1 MMDTFQFSMTAV
13 ILVRL
18 TGFIVMFDL
27 FFNLNRKVYLWV
39 ACGWLLYALSPAF
52 GLLSAQTGQ
61 PAWEY
66 LYYLLAAEG
75 TLIIVTGGVYILR
88 PVYPIKSIVGGIL
101 IFVILTGLFFGVSP
115 LAALVFMLVSQFL
128 ILAAVTLLAIINY
141 KRFLAIG
148 RNSVYWLG
156 GLFVIGMAQAL
167 GFLLQIDW
175 LMPYNQVFQITVSM
189 TAIIFFIHFQHNL
202 STSMLQDSESRYR
215 LLIENLTDLIVKVDP
230 ENRFLFVS
238 PSYCATFGKTQE
250 ELLGQTFMPLVHP
263 EDQQATQEAMQDLFR
278 PPYACYVE
286 QRALTVQG
294 WRWFAWVD
302 KSVLDKNGK
311 VIAIT
316 ATGRDIDERK
326 QAELEIIRLNEE
338 LENRVRERTA
348 RLEEANKELQ
358 SFTYSVSHDLKAPL
372 RNITAYSRILLEKK
386 ALRLD
391 ADSTQM
397 MQNILKSTGL
407 MAQLIEGLLAYARLD
422 RQPVNLRR
430 LPLATMV
437 TEALEKFELDLH
449 SREIQ
454 VELQIAAPDV
464 FADYESLRQVLVNLI
479 DNAIKFTRDASP
491 AKIEIGAKAEGA
503 NLCLWVRDNGIGFNV
518 AYQKKAFDLFER
530 LHTEAEFPGAGV
542 GLAMVKK
549 AAQRMGGRAW
559 AESALGQGATF
570 FVELPLVETT

>member
-27 FFNLNRKVYLWV
+27 FFHLNRKVYLWV
-39 ACGWLLYALSPAF
+39 ACGWLLYALSPVF
-52 GLLSAQTGQ
+52 GLLSAQTGL
-61 PAWEY
+61 PIWEY

-88 PVYPIKSIVGGIL
+88 PVYPIKSIIGGIL
-101 IFVILTGLFFGVSP
+101 IFIILTGLFLGVSP
-115 LAALVFMLVSQFL
+115 QAALFFMLLSQFL
-128 ILAAVTLLAIINY
+128 ILAAVSLLAIINY
-141 KRFLAIG
+141 KRFLAVG

-167 GFLLQIDW
+167 GFLFQVDW

-202 STSMLQDSESRYR
+202 STHLLQDSESRYR

-230 ENRFLFVS
+230 EGRFLFVS

-263 EDQQATQEAMQDLFR
+263 KDRQATQDAMQDLFR

-286 QRALTVQG
+286 QRALTVHG
-294 WRWFAWVD
+294 WRWLAWAD

-311 VIAIT
+311 VVAIT
-316 ATGRDIDERK
+316 ATGRDINERK
-326 QAELEIIRLNEE
+326 RAELEILRLNEE
-338 LENRVRERTA
+338 LENRVQERTA

-372 RNITAYSRILLEKK
+372 RNITAYSRILLETK

-397 MQNILKSTGL
+397 LQNILKSTGL

-430 LPLATMV
+430 LPIATMV
-437 TEALEKFELDLH
+437 AEALDKFELDIQ

-454 VELQIAAPDV
+454 VELQITAPDV

-479 DNAIKFTRDASP
+479 DNAIKFTRDTSP
-491 AKIEIGAKAEGA
+491 AKIEIGAKADGDH
-503 NLCLWVRDNGIGFNV
+503 LCLWVRDNGVGFNI
-518 AYQKKAFDLFER
+518 AYQEKAFDLFER

-549 AAQRMGGRAW
+549 AVQRMGGRAW
-559 AESALGQGATF
+559 AESTLGHGATF
-570 FVELPLVETT
+570 FVELPLAETT

>member
-1 MMDTFQFSMTAV
+1 MDTFQFSMTAV

-202 STSMLQDSESRYR
+202 STSIDR
-215 LLIENLTDLIVKVDP
+215 
-230 ENRFLFVS
+230 
-238 PSYCATFGKTQE
+238 
-250 ELLGQTFMPLVHP
+250 
-263 EDQQATQEAMQDLFR
+263 
-278 PPYACYVE
+278 
-286 QRALTVQG
+286 
-294 WRWFAWVD
+294 
-302 KSVLDKNGK
+302 KSV
-311 VIAIT
+311 V
-316 ATGRDIDERK
+316 
-326 QAELEIIRLNEE
+326 
-338 LENRVRERTA
+338 
-348 RLEEANKELQ
+348 
-358 SFTYSVSHDLKAPL
+358 
-372 RNITAYSRILLEKK
+372 
-386 ALRLD
+386 
-391 ADSTQM
+391 
-397 MQNILKSTGL
+397 
-407 MAQLIEGLLAYARLD
+407 
-422 RQPVNLRR
+422 
-430 LPLATMV
+430 
-437 TEALEKFELDLH
+437 
-449 SREIQ
+449 
-454 VELQIAAPDV
+454 
-464 FADYESLRQVLVNLI
+464 
-479 DNAIKFTRDASP
+479 
-491 AKIEIGAKAEGA
+491 
-503 NLCLWVRDNGIGFNV
+503 
-518 AYQKKAFDLFER
+518 
-530 LHTEAEFPGAGV
+530 
-542 GLAMVKK
+542 
-549 AAQRMGGRAW
+549 
-559 AESALGQGATF
+559 
-570 FVELPLVETT
+570 

>member
-1 MMDTFQFSMTAV
+1 MMDTFQFSMTAM

-27 FFNLNRKVYLWV
+27 FFHLDRKVYLWV

-141 KRFLAIG
+141 KRFLTIG

-167 GFLLQIDW
+167 VFLLQVDW
-175 LMPYNQVFQITVSM
+175 LAPYNQVFQIIVSM

-230 ENRFLFVS
+230 EGRFLFVS

-250 ELLGQTFMPLVHP
+250 ELLGQTFLPLVHP
-263 EDQQATQEAMQDLFR
+263 EDRQATQEAMQDLFR
-278 PPYACYVE
+278 PPYACYIE
-286 QRALTVQG
+286 QRALTAQG
-294 WRWFAWVD
+294 WRWFAWAD

-311 VIAIT
+311 VVAIT
-316 ATGRDIDERK
+316 ATGRDIDGRK
-326 QAELEIIRLNEE
+326 RAELEILRLNEE
-338 LENRVRERTA
+338 LENRVQERTA

-372 RNITAYSRILLEKK
+372 RNITAYSRILLETK

-397 MQNILKSTGL
+397 LQNILKSTGL

-430 LPLATMV
+430 LPIITMV
-437 TEALEKFELDLH
+437 TEALDKFELDIQ

-454 VELQIAAPDV
+454 VELQITALDV
-464 FADYESLRQVLVNLI
+464 FADYESLRHVLVNLI
-479 DNAIKFTRDASP
+479 DNAIKFTRDTSP
-491 AKIEIGAKAEGA
+491 AKIEIGAKADGA
-503 NLCLWVRDNGIGFNV
+503 HLCLWVRDNGVGFNV
-518 AYQKKAFDLFER
+518 AYQEKAFDLFER

-559 AESALGQGATF
+559 AESAQGQGAAF